1 MTCNIIWSKDVNSL
15 LVCAC
20 VQAAE
25 EGVAR
30 TSEMKEAGA
39 GRASY
44 VHSSE
49 LTQADPGAMAVALA
63 MAAIYKQLAA

>member
-1 MTCNIIWSKDVNSL
+1 MC
-15 LVCAC
+15 VCVC

-30 TSEMKEAGA
+30 TGEMKEAGA
-39 GRASY
+39 GRSSY

-49 LTQADPGAMAVALA
+49 LTQPDPGAKAVALA
-63 MAAIYKQLAA
+63 LVAIYKQLAA